1 MCVCALD
8 ENTRSC
14 FMYAGDEKPFMN
26 NPTLSA
32 LYAEDYIPDAN

>member
-1 MCVCALD
+1 MD
-8 ENTRSC
+8 ENNVYIIRVYI
-14 FMYAGDEKPFMN
+14 YAGDEKPFMN

>member
-1 MCVCALD
+1 MD
-8 ENTRSC
+8 ENNVYIIRVYI
-14 FMYAGDEKPFMN
+14 YAGEKPFMN